1 MTIFLTILAAMMT
14 PIIPMV
20 EEPTLSVKS
29 EARERAAKEVREW
42 KTEQRRIASE
52 KAAERRAVSY
62 GGPWGALAASVG
74 WSESELPTLRRII
87 EAESGG
93 NPRAHNSSS
102 GCAGLLQLHPCWYN
116 GYWHFDPY
124 DPRLNL
130 LYGLKVKR
138 MYGWSQWS
146 TWSGT

>member
-1 MTIFLTILAAMMT
+1 MATLMTVIAMMIVPVV
-14 PIIPMV
+14 PIV
-20 EEPTLSVKS
+20 EEPPMAVKA
-29 EARERAAKEVREW
+29 EARERAAVKVLEW
-42 KTEQRRIASE
+42 RAEQRRIARE
-52 KAAERRAVSY
+52 KAAERRAVIY
-62 GGPWGALAASVG
+62 GGPWGALAVSVG
-74 WSESELPTLRRII
+74 WSEEELPTLRRII

-93 NPRAHNSSS
+93 NPRAYNSSS

-116 GYWHFDPY
+116 DYWHFDPY

-146 TWSGT
+146 TY